1 MISYNNILKHFL
13 EISFENFT
21 NLNENRFR
29 MDTKKRILLRESFE
43 KQRDESPKV
52 SELKIL

>member
-1 MISYNNILKHFL
+1 MISYNKILKHFL